1 MQLVP
6 EKLPRKE
13 GREMKKGIEVWP
25 SYDKQGRW
33 CIHIK
38 KAKGRFTLDEI
49 MEAAREYEQ
58 DFYLLLIDAYH
69 DSEDQF
75 ADEMVGDFVTLY
87 RTDEFFSEDER

>member
-1 MQLVP
+1 MQHVP
-6 EKLPRKE
+6 EKQRRKE
-13 GREMKKGIEVWP
+13 TEEMKKGIEAWS

-49 MEAAREYEQ
+49 AEAAREYEQ

-75 ADEMVGDFVTLY
+75 ADEVAGDFVTLY